1 MEEQIEEGD
10 AKNPKIYIARKLK
23 RLFPNGC
30 KKILLVHP
38 PNVPKEDW
46 NPSVAIDNRYPVYPP
61 TGLATLSR
69 TLQNH
74 GYARE
79 DIDILDL
86 NLLLQIIFKAN
97 PDAFRFEVWQ
107 DILKAYIESFKPD
120 LVGTGCMFTIYYRQ
134 MKAMAEFIK
143 EKWPKLPIIA
153 GGVHTSDASKLV
165 AEDCKKFDILHLFEG
180 NESFPIMIDFVN
192 GKGSEEDLRQL
203 ASMIGNEFVEI
214 RERSEKSDTTMSV
227 IPDYHDL
234 PLDLYSEYGRI
245 GTFYWLFPPKT
256 RMSTV
261 LSNIGCRA
269 QCTFCSVRYFNGKE
283 VFARDFM
290 NVVDEFVMIRDRYG
304 ITHVMFLD
312 DDLLYDRM
320 RTLRLFNEMVRRNLG
335 MTWDATNGIIASAV
349 NPENAQAM
357 AESGCIGLSFG
368 VESGSPRILKEV
380 KKPSGVQHMYRCMEY
395 LRPYPKIFTKA
406 LLICGFPDETV
417 GEMLQT
423 VELTKNAGFDWGT
436 IQTLNY
442 IPGVEITNHMI
453 EQGKIDKKAM
463 LDGSER
469 PGVGSTGWQIRREA
483 AEGKKAKRFE
493 DLFIIQDC
501 GKVHDSSKIMDYWFL
516 MDYKIN
522 YERLLTFD
530 NPLKLDMLRKLFINI
545 CDNTHHTNAMGN
557 LFFAVIESKVG
568 TREEARRRL
577 ALARKFAGELDYWGV
592 RFDALGLHKIAD
604 ELEQKIEAMQ

>member
-1 MEEQIEEGD
+1 MEKQIKEMSD
-10 AKNPKIYIARKLK
+10 KDPKTRIARKLK

-79 DIDILDL
+79 NIDILDL

-107 DILKAYIESFKPD
+107 DILEAYIAEFKPD
-120 LVGTGCMFTIYYRQ
+120 LVGMGCMFTIYYRQ
-134 MKAMAEFIK
+134 MKAIAEFIK
-143 EKWPKLPIIA
+143 EKLPKLSVIV

-180 NESFPIMIDFVN
+180 NESFPLMVDFINKKCSKQSLV
-192 GKGSEEDLRQL
+192 QL
-203 ASMIGNEFVEI
+203 ATMLRGEYVAIE
-214 RERSEKSDTTMSV
+214 ERAEKSDTTMSV

-245 GTFYWLFPPKT
+245 GTYYWLFPQKT

-261 LSNIGCRA
+261 LSNVGCRA
-269 QCTFCSVRYFNGKE
+269 QCTFCSVRFFNGKG
-283 VFARDFM
+283 VFTRDIIS
-290 NVVDEFVMIRDRYG
+290 VADEFEMIRDRYG
-304 ITHVMFLD
+304 ITHVMWLD
-312 DDLLYDRM
+312 DDLLYDRA
-320 RTLRLFNEMVRRNLG
+320 RTLQLFNEMVRRNLG

-368 VESGSPRILKEV
+368 VESGSPRILKNV

-417 GEMLQT
+417 GEMMQT
-423 VELTKNAGFDWGT
+423 VTLTRNAGFDWGT

-442 IPGVEITNHMI
+442 IPGVEITNHML

-483 AEGKKAKRFE
+483 AEGKKAKQFE
-493 DLFIIQDC
+493 DLFVIQDHSQ
-501 GKVHDSSKIMDYWFL
+501 VHDPDKIMDYWFL

-522 YERLLTFD
+522 YERLLAFN
-530 NPLKLDMLRKLFINI
+530 NPLKLEMLRKLFINI

-568 TREEARRRL
+568 TKEEAQRRL
-577 ALARKFAGELDYWGV
+577 ASARKFADELDYWKV
-592 RFDALGLHKIAD
+592 RFETLGLRKIAD
-604 ELEQKIEAMQ
+604 ELEQEIETM